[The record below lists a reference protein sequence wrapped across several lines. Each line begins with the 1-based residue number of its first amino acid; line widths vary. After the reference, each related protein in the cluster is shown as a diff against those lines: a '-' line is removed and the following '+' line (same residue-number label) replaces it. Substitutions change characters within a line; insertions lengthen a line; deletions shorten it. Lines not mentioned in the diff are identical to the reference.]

1 MDETRIRVLIA
12 DDHTIVR
19 KGLRALLSTKDDIAV
34 VGEAGDGLAAV
45 EQALALQPD
54 IILMDISMPGIDGVE
69 ATRRILAH
77 DPRARI
83 LVLTSFSTDDKVF
96 PALTAGAQGYLLKD
110 SEPEEL
116 VSAIRR
122 IHHGESSL
130 HPAVASRVLQR
141 LTHPAEH
148 ASAHGGLT
156 ERELEVTRLIA
167 RGLKNRAVAEQLIV
181 SETTIRAHVSNILAK
196 LHLATRTELALY
208 ALREGLA
215 TLDSPCH
222 VAE

>member
-1 MDETRIRVLIA
+1 MNETCIRVLIA

-19 KGLRALLSTKDDIAV
+19 KGLRALLSTKDDITV

-45 EQALALQPD
+45 EQAQALRPD
-54 IILMDISMPGIDGVE
+54 IILMDITMPGIDGVE

-77 DPRARI
+77 QPHARI

-96 PALTAGAQGYLLKD
+96 PALRAGAQGYLLKD

-130 HPAVASRVLQR
+130 HPAVASRVLLQ
-141 LTHPAEH
+141 LAHPAAPAH
-148 ASAHGGLT
+148 SALT
-156 ERELEVTRLIA
+156 DREIEVTRLIA
-167 RGLKNRAVAEQLIV
+167 RGLKNQAIATQLSI
-181 SETTIRAHVSNILAK
+181 SETTVRAHVSNILAK
-196 LHLATRTELALY
+196 LHLATRTELTLF

-215 TLDSPCH
+215 VLDGAST
-222 VAE
+222 EEG

>member
-1 MDETRIRVLIA
+1 MNECIRVLIA

-45 EQALALQPD
+45 EQAHALRPD
-54 IILMDISMPGIDGVE
+54 IILMDITMPGIDGVE

-77 DPRARI
+77 QPHARI

-96 PALTAGAQGYLLKD
+96 PALKAGAQGYLLKD
-110 SEPEEL
+110 SEPEDL

-130 HPAVASRVLQR
+130 HPAVASRVLQQ
-141 LTHPAEH
+141 LAHPATP
-148 ASAHGGLT
+148 AHSSLT
-156 ERELEVTRLIA
+156 DREIEVTRLIA
-167 RGLKNRAVAEQLIV
+167 RGLKNRAIAAQLNV
-181 SETTIRAHVSNILAK
+181 SETTVRAHVSNTLAK
-196 LHLATRTELALY
+196 LHLATRTELTLY

-215 TLDSPCH
+215 VLDGAS
-222 VAE
+222 AEAG

>member
-1 MDETRIRVLIA
+1 MSDCIRVLIA

-19 KGLRALLSTKDDIAV
+19 KGLRALLSTKEDIAV

-45 EQALALQPD
+45 EQAEALRPD
-54 IILMDISMPGIDGVE
+54 IILMDITMPGIDGVE

-77 DPRARI
+77 EPRARI

-96 PALTAGAQGYLLKD
+96 PALKAGAQGYLLKD

-130 HPAVASRVLQR
+130 HPAVASRVLQQ
-141 LTHPAEH
+141 LAHPAEP
-148 ASAHGGLT
+148 AHSTLT
-156 ERELEVTRLIA
+156 EREIEVTRLIA
-167 RGLKNRAVAEQLIV
+167 RGLKNRAIAEQLSV
-181 SETTIRAHVSNILAK
+181 GETTVRAHVSNILAK
-196 LHLATRTELALY
+196 LHLATRTELTLY
-208 ALREGLA
+208 ALRQGLA
-215 TLDSPCH
+215 VLESLSG
-222 VAE
+222 EE